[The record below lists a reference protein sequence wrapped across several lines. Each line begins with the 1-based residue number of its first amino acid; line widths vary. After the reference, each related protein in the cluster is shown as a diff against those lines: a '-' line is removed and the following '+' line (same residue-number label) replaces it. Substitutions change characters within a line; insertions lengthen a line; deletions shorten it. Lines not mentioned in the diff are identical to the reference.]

1 MKSLLLLITSSLMVL
16 VAPSPQREAK
26 RETVVLM
33 HGLNRTSHSMSKMS
47 RELERDGYTVIN
59 CGYPS
64 RKADIQT
71 LTDKLFDD
79 LAPRIR
85 TAGKVHFVTHSMG
98 GILLRTYL
106 RDHTLNNLGRVVML
120 APPNSGSPL
129 ADRLS
134 LIRLYRW
141 ISGPAGRQLST
152 GSDSWPTRLPSA
164 DYEVGVIAGDRSVNP
179 ILSLMIPGA
188 DDGKV
193 SVASTALPGMK
204 DFLRLH
210 VTHTFLMCNRQVIRQ
225 TTHFLEQ
232 GCFQKQV
239 E

>member
-1 MKSLLLLITSSLMVL
+1 MKSLLLLITSSLMAL
-16 VAPSPQREAK
+16 TAPVARRETP

-33 HGLNRTSHSMSKMS
+33 HGLNRTSRSMSKMS
-47 RELERDGYTVIN
+47 RELKRQGYTVIN
-59 CGYPS
+59 CSYPS
-64 RKADIQT
+64 READIQT
-71 LTDKLFDD
+71 LTNQLFDE
-79 LAPRIR
+79 LAPQIK
-85 TAGKVHFVTHSMG
+85 TARKVHFVTHSMG

-106 RDHTLNNLGRVVML
+106 RDHGLANLGRVVML

-129 ADRLS
+129 ADHFG
-134 LIRLYRW
+134 LIKLYRW

-152 GSDSWPTRLPSA
+152 GSDGWPSRLPSA
-164 DYEVGVIAGDRSVNP
+164 DFEVGVIAGDRSVNP
-179 ILSLMIPGA
+179 FLSALIPGA

-193 SVASTALPGMK
+193 SVASTMLPGMK

-225 TTHFLEQ
+225 TEHFLEH
-232 GCFQKQV
+232 GCFQKHA